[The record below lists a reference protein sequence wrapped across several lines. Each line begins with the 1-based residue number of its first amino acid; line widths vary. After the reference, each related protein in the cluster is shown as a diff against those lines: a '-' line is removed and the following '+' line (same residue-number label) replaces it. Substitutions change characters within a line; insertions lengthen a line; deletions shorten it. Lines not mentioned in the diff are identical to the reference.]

1 MREKWSS
8 IPAILLVL
16 AILAGGCSSKSV
28 TEQQMAIVTRGDL
41 LLLVSSDGNLDMPN
55 QVQLK
60 FGTPGTV
67 RDIPAEKYKL
77 EGRPVRA
84 GTLLAKLDD
93 ITQLLTVEAAQY
105 ALELAINN
113 VVQTSCSTRY
123 PTFYTLATAIM
134 RFEQARGEVLD
145 ARSHLLNKNYYEAAS
160 DLSLAKYDLD
170 ATRSV
175 YADPKLDTIQT
186 QYSDPTKLDIIQAQY
201 NDTSD
206 PILGQLVSIMDAQIG
221 NLGQV
226 QSLIESGNYPS
237 ALTAI
242 DDLIVRLDG
251 ARTIVDA
258 NSRLPGAYIYPDIST
273 SLSISRQ
280 VLDAISDIETM
291 IYQDNFDRVKTS
303 EKLRMAQHDLLM
315 SNRILDERETIYRD
329 GLNPQELRKYNINI
343 ETALINLNQAK
354 QELLKTEIIAP
365 FDGTIVAV
373 DVKVNDQLSQFD
385 YSSKTA
391 VHLVD
396 TKTIRMT
403 GIIDEIDITKVKVG
417 QQAIL
422 TVDALPG
429 QMLNGHVTFVSPFGA
444 LQSGVVTFPVE
455 VYLDPSENATDLR
468 GGLTATADIVIRKK
482 ENVLQVPNR
491 AVKGLSG
498 DYWVDIVIDPATAVT
513 EKRLVQIGIQN
524 KKNTEIISGLKEGE
538 KVLIEAIK

>member
-1 MREKWSS
+1 
-8 IPAILLVL
+8 
-16 AILAGGCSSKSV
+16 
-28 TEQQMAIVTRGDL
+28 
-41 LLLVSSDGNLDMPN
+41 
-55 QVQLK
+55 
-60 FGTPGTV
+60 
-67 RDIPAEKYKL
+67 
-77 EGRPVRA
+77 
-84 GTLLAKLDD
+84 
-93 ITQLLTVEAAQY
+93 
-105 ALELAINN
+105 
-113 VVQTSCSTRY
+113 
-123 PTFYTLATAIM
+123 
-134 RFEQARGEVLD
+134 
-145 ARSHLLNKNYYEAAS
+145 
-160 DLSLAKYDLD
+160 
-170 ATRSV
+170 
-175 YADPKLDTIQT
+175 
-186 QYSDPTKLDIIQAQY
+186 
-201 NDTSD
+201 
-206 PILGQLVSIMDAQIG
+206 
-221 NLGQV
+221 
-226 QSLIESGNYPS
+226 
-237 ALTAI
+237 
-242 DDLIVRLDG
+242 
-251 ARTIVDA
+251 
-258 NSRLPGAYIYPDIST
+258 
-273 SLSISRQ
+273 

-468 GGLTATADIVIRKK
+468 GGLIATSAIVIRKK